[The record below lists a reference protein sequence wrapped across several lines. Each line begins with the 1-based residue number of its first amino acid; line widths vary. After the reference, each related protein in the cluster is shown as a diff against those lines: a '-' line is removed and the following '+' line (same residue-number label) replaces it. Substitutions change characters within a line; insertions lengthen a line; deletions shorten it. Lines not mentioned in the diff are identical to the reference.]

1 MIWVLL
7 KVPPLRFRR
16 PPSREGQAKR
26 KRQDDA
32 NEATTSSTNRCGY
45 TILDWTTFTEIAVK
59 VSATEDSRVLCW
71 TRTENCTSHARNP
84 KRTTVNLIRFDTF
97 DQPTNCEDPAIGR
110 RFPSVFSAVADVH
123 CAAVRRLSNREKR
136 CPCEVRVQHSV
147 FVTAKRCHFRERR
160 GLYTCRS
167 FRIEYSM
174 RLVRMDVGLSCG
186 SGESCIFL
194 NLSLP
199 IAEEGAS
206 VFLSLFN
213 LTFAMMK

>member
-1 MIWVLL
+1 MPTKLL
-7 KVPPLRFRR
+7 QVPLT
-16 PPSREGQAKR
+16 A
-26 KRQDDA
+26 
-32 NEATTSSTNRCGY
+32 
-45 TILDWTTFTEIAVK
+45 
-59 VSATEDSRVLCW
+59 VSATEDSRVLRW

-84 KRTTVNLIRFDTF
+84 RRTTVNLIRFDTF

-110 RFPSVFSAVADVH
+110 RFPSVFSAMADVH
-123 CAAVRRLSNREKR
+123 CATVRRLSNREKR
-136 CPCEVRVQHSV
+136 CPCKVRVQHSV

-199 IAEEGAS
+199 IAEEGAR